1 MPIFDWHLYPG
12 DIGSGR
18 PRTVND
24 INLFINNI
32 DIFFSTLREDIKN
45 KSSFKFL
52 KNEDNLFSHYNL
64 YPKYVLD
71 SLKSKFKKVNFFY
84 SKKKFFLLFR
94 ET

>member
-12 DIGSGR
+12 DIVGGR
-18 PRTVND
+18 PRTLND

-64 YPKYVLD
+64 YPKYVLNN
-71 SLKSKFKKVNFFY
+71 LKSKFKKAKFF
-84 SKKKFFLLFR
+84 SFQKKFNLLFK
-94 ET
+94 